1 MTELSGTLDGVGLPA
16 IIRFL
21 TSLKKTGRLQI
32 GHDDWQGEIIFDAG
46 KLTGAS
52 LGSRH
57 GLSALDGLVESL
69 PGGTF
74 AFDTSS
80 RPSATPSID
89 LSPEALQA
97 HLDTLVA
104 RIVAGKPSLPSVD
117 SVPEL
122 IAQGESGA
130 GEDPL
135 PLDRGTLQTLLAVDG
150 QRTVRE
156 IVAHRGSLDA
166 LWQLGNLAAVGLVR
180 LETTRVVERPTEP
193 DASAALPA
201 EPATHAPAEIVE
213 PPQVVE
219 RCPKLGFDDDPG
231 NSFGRPTRLHRCFAA
246 ATPLPLSLD
255 HQRELCLSDQ
265 FGTCPRLTMIGRTAT
280 RPSTGAG
287 VNAAPSVGVSRNLAR
302 NTAAAMHVGE
312 RSDAAAAHPEAE
324 DPRIVRLPVAG
335 RHTNSP
341 RGGSSERPTGG
352 STEPTQL
359 RSPSASF
366 SQRTGDSA
374 RPTPLRA
381 RIERVASAASPPKF
395 DELTTAPSSEPRVA
409 QVDPARALLEAQ
421 LTPRR
426 DGVPVR
432 LIAVGAVVL
441 TVVAVIAYLVA
452 PHLGE
457 WFGDDNSD
465 LSAFPNANAVALG
478 TPVTEIAPRPTPFA
492 RATSAAA
499 APTVAPEAAPATV
512 EPTAV
517 PKPPTTVPAP
527 TLVMD
532 ERFTNNARNWPSNAQ
547 GTTWLTSGGY
557 RLITRQP
564 NQFVAVDVPITDVF
578 QDVVVSATFRKL
590 GGTPAGGGFGIIL
603 RDASPT
609 PLDGV
614 TQGGQYYA
622 LEVGDKG
629 EVGIWRRDVD
639 HWVDLLTWQHADAVR
654 PGTATNDLVVSAI
667 GNRLTMAVNGTQVAT
682 LTDTTLPQG
691 RIALLAGGDGNQI
704 AVDHLS
710 IQTP

>member
-1 MTELSGTLDGVGLPA
+1 MYGGGAQSTMTELSGTLDGVGLPA

-255 HQRELCLSDQ
+255 QQRELCLSDQ
-265 FGTCPRLTMIGRTAT
+265 FGTCPRLTMIGRGDVRSTTSSARGPLNPPT
-280 RPSTGAG
+280 PLARPGTPSAARDAG
-287 VNAAPSVGVSRNLAR
+287 GQAAP
-302 NTAAAMHVGE
+302 AMGLTG
-312 RSDAAAAHPEAE
+312 RSDAQSAEPEAD
-324 DPRIVRLPVAG
+324 DPRIVRLPFAG
-335 RHTNSP
+335 RN
-341 RGGSSERPTGG
+341 
-352 STEPTQL
+352 
-359 RSPSASF
+359 
-366 SQRTGDSA
+366 
-374 RPTPLRA
+374 
-381 RIERVASAASPPKF
+381 
-395 DELTTAPSSEPRVA
+395 TAPSRG
-409 QVDPARALLEAQ
+409 
-421 LTPRR
+421 
-426 DGVPVR
+426 GV
-432 LIAVGAVVL
+432 
-441 TVVAVIAYLVA
+441 
-452 PHLGE
+452 
-457 WFGDDNSD
+457 GDQ
-465 LSAFPNANAVALG
+465 
-478 TPVTEIAPRPTPFA
+478 R
-492 RATSAAA
+492 
-499 APTVAPEAAPATV
+499 
-512 EPTAV
+512 
-517 PKPPTTVPAP
+517 
-527 TLVMD
+527 
-532 ERFTNNARNWPSNAQ
+532 
-547 GTTWLTSGGY
+547 
-557 RLITRQP
+557 
-564 NQFVAVDVPITDVF
+564 
-578 QDVVVSATFRKL
+578 
-590 GGTPAGGGFGIIL
+590 GGGFDQRSG
-603 RDASPT
+603 
-609 PLDGV
+609 
-614 TQGGQYYA
+614 
-622 LEVGDKG
+622 
-629 EVGIWRRDVD
+629 
-639 HWVDLLTWQHADAVR
+639 
-654 PGTATNDLVVSAI
+654 
-667 GNRLTMAVNGTQVAT
+667 
-682 LTDTTLPQG
+682 
-691 RIALLAGGDGNQI
+691 GGD
-704 AVDHLS
+704 
-710 IQTP
+710 